1 LTGDYDKSYNE
12 FMKEDFLELI
22 EYLDGKFRKIEDQ
35 LDTKSD
41 KADVNLLTNAVDA
54 YAYKADGYLQELTM
68 VIHKADRLE
77 KWVKQIAEKIGMRLE

>member
-1 LTGDYDKSYNE
+1 MTGDYDKSYNE

>member
-1 LTGDYDKSYNE
+1 
-12 FMKEDFLELI
+12 MKEDFLELI